1 MFSSTS
7 WTLDI
12 LTGHTRYHYWSVQ
25 HPPLWNQ
32 SHPDPSRVCICLT
45 SVLSISSLCWR
56 ISVGEE
62 LTWCPIRSVRRR
74 NSSFV
79 LLWLL
84 SFTEKQADQQG
95 FPGWGVGEGGWRS
108 SCVYELMSQ
117 NYSLCG
123 TRTYISCRQMQH
135 QPHYPSVPASWELVP
150 GTVKGSRNLAEVL
163 TCSFRVISFNLLN
176 VCLFSAV
183 RQQV

>member
-45 SVLSISSLCWR
+45 SVLSVSSLCWR

-84 SFTEKQADQQG
+84 SFTKKQADQQG
-95 FPGWGVGEGGWRS
+95 VPGWGVGEGGWRS
-108 SCVYELMSQ
+108 LCVYELMSQ
-117 NYSLCG
+117 NFSLCG
-123 TRTYISCRQMQH
+123 TSPADRCSISLIIPLYLLPGSWFPVLLKVLGTWLKC
-135 QPHYPSVPASWELVP
+135 SPAVSEFLV
-150 GTVKGSRNLAEVL
+150 LI
-163 TCSFRVISFNLLN
+163 F
-176 VCLFSAV
+176 
-183 RQQV
+183 